1 MRVSNLTMSELYS
14 FVDDSGLD
22 FLMTA
27 RDFIYHYGDLPCT
40 PDDNFPDAI
49 IYIEEGFLF

>member
-1 MRVSNLTMSELYS
+1 MRISNLTANELYS
-14 FVDDSGLD
+14 FVDDAGLD
-22 FLMTA
+22 YLMTA

-49 IYIEEGFLF
+49 IYVEEGFLF